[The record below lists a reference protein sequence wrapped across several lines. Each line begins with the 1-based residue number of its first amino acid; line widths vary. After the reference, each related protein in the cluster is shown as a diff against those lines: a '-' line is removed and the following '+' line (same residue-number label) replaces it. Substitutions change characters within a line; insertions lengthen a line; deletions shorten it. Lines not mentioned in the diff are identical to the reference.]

1 MPHVQAE
8 PGHFSL
14 LTPNMKKRNR
24 DDVLASKRI
33 ALSPFQQIRP
43 QTPAKLLDI
52 SEDSHEQGL
61 RHRAS
66 TKRQRLQKQ
75 LSPTRSLT
83 LATSNIFSSQLSH
96 RILSPKSHQ
105 PSTFCLLPC
114 HVCHRRPTTKDTL
127 GAYSN
132 CEICAQRSCYICL
145 RSCDAV
151 DCSGSINTLLEPSGF
166 INEDAR
172 GMGRQIRSRRIC
184 SSCAVEGLNETGA
197 VVTRCLDCVLN
208 TTPRWQ
214 PISPG

>member
-14 LTPNMKKRNR
+14 LTPNMKKRSR
-24 DDVLASKRI
+24 DDVLASKRMV
-33 ALSPFQQIRP
+33 LSTFQQISP
-43 QTPAKLLDI
+43 QIPAKLLDI
-52 SEDSHEQGL
+52 SEDSHEQGS
-61 RHRAS
+61 RHRGS

-75 LSPTRSLT
+75 LSPTQSLT
-83 LATSNIFSSQLSH
+83 LATSNIFSSQVSH

-105 PSTFCLLPC
+105 P
-114 HVCHRRPTTKDTL
+114 RPTTKETL

-166 INEDAR
+166 INENDR
-172 GMGRQIRSRRIC
+172 GIGRQTRSRRIC

-197 VVTRCLDCVLN
+197 VVARCLDCVLN

-214 PISPG
+214 PIPPG